1 MKISDKSVNPSQ
13 HQDIQPSIESM
24 MHPKLIFIDQ
34 NYVGSN
40 KLEGNLDIVTLVIVN
55 SGDSGIG
62 RAVLRML
69 ATHH

>member
-40 KLEGNLDIVTLVIVN
+40 KLEGNLDIVTI
-55 SGDSGIG
+55 GDC
-62 RAVLRML
+62 
-69 ATHH
+69 